1 MKRLAF
7 TYNRSERHA
16 GIKAFSLGGVLLLTV
31 SLCAAQ
37 KSHPWASCK
46 VIKQEISTR
55 NAGAAAIPIGTS
67 VVAVPLN
74 QTSNQ
79 IIIESTAYRY
89 TLIEKPSKHYL
100 VLPENASVQFYQ
112 DGKWFVFLDSEKKE
126 HKFSAIHMEKLP

>member
-1 MKRLAF
+1 MKRLAL
-7 TYNRSERHA
+7 TYSRSERHA
-16 GIKAFSLGGVLLLTV
+16 GIKALSLGGVLLLTV

-37 KSHPWASCK
+37 KPHPWSSCK

-67 VVAVPLN
+67 VVAVPLT

-126 HKFSAIHMEKLP
+126 HKFSVMHMEKLP